1 MRDDWA
7 RSWERYL
14 DMLTSESGNGA
25 GMQDALSPQQDLI
38 RRTEDLRTRYR
49 AEARRIIGG
58 G

>member
-1 MRDDWA
+1 
-7 RSWERYL
+7 
-14 DMLTSESGNGA
+14 MLTSESGNGA